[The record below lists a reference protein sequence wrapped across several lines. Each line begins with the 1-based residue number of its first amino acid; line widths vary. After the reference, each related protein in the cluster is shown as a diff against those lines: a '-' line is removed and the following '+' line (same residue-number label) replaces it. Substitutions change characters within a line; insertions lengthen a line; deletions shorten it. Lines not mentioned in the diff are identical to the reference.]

1 MGQSVLQVWVS
12 QLITNVPDRGPLGT
26 WHLHVSQG
34 LEETT
39 APGWAVV
46 AAGASERGLGQHP
59 VLPTPPAPAP
69 PHVPSATPSLRVAL
83 GGKAP
88 RQHLCGHMFSRAQLG
103 ATGWEPRRV
112 QDSWGLHL
120 AQP

>member
-1 MGQSVLQVWVS
+1 MLTTGQSVLQVWVS

-69 PHVPSATPSLRVAL
+69 PPRPLGHPVPP
-83 GGKAP
+83 GGPWWQSPKTAP
-88 RQHLCGHMFSRAQLG
+88 LLGHMRLCTCAFTCVG
-103 ATGWEPRRV
+103 T
-112 QDSWGLHL
+112 
-120 AQP
+120 